1 MKLSRCKACDK
12 ILESSE
18 MRNSTELCWE
28 CFNISEAVIRDEYE
42 TFDLEEEIF
51 DDGLTIVNPVD

>member
-1 MKLSRCKACDK
+1 
-12 ILESSE
+12 

-28 CFNISEAVIRDEYE
+28 CFNVSEAVIRNEYE